1 MVMVMKITI
10 TVVCLLRQFSAGY
23 CGQGQDVPSL
33 FFLQADFKGALRHIF
48 ILKRRLI

>member
-33 FFLQADFKGALRHIF
+33 FFYRQ
-48 ILKRRLI
+48 ILKVH